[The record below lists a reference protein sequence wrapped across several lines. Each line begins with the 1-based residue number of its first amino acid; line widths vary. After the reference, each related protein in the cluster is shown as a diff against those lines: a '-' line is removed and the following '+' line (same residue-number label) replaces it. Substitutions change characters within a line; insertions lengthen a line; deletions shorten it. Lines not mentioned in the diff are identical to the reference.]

1 MVLDVIDGWEVR
13 VFEPLGHALR
23 NQGSKGFDHLQLWH
37 PSAGVS
43 LLTPSI
49 LTGHQ
54 FEVYPLADWKYSE
67 SNYGTLWQLVREVL
81 HLTLPRPSVVET
93 LLEVFTE
100 VYEEGAGVDSGT
112 HRVLVEGNIVPALL
126 PSK

>member
-1 MVLDVIDGWEVR
+1 M
-13 VFEPLGHALR
+13 
-23 NQGSKGFDHLQLWH
+23 
-37 PSAGVS
+37 S

-54 FEVYPLADWKYSE
+54 FEIYPLADWKYSE
-67 SNYGTLWQLVREVL
+67 SDYSTLWQLVREVL
-81 HLTLPRPSVVET
+81 HLTLPKPFIVET

-100 VYEEGAGVDSGT
+100 VYEEGAGVDSEP
-112 HRVLVEGNIVPALL
+112 HRVLSEITLHPAFL